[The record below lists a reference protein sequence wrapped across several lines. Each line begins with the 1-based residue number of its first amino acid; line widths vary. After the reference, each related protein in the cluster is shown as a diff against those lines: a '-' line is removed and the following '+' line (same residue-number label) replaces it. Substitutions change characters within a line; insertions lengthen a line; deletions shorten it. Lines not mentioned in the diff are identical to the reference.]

1 MIYDFF
7 IDIVGTCNL
16 SCPSCPTGNF
26 KNLDFY
32 DKVKPKGFMELDDFH
47 IAIKKI
53 SEFQNPSETSLHLY
67 NWGEPLLHPQFNE
80 ILAKASDYEFKIYI
94 SSNLNTN
101 KNITTLLKHNVKFLR
116 ISNSGYYQN
125 TYKISHRKGDIN
137 LVKSNMY
144 LLRHLMDKRKSCIDI
159 ELFYHMYKSNIGKDL
174 IKMKD
179 LCNELNYRFTPI
191 VANFVNVEK
200 VMQYIDNDVSNEDKS
215 TISNLLISIEDSIKI
230 SNKKEDNSCHLY
242 ENQIV
247 INFDGTISLCCGVY
261 DPRYLL
267 SKNILK
273 HSLFDIQESK
283 SKFSQYCK
291 KCTEIGIHNYL
302 MAKNENEIKSFVKE
316 RYNLKNE

>member
-26 KNLDFY
+26 KKLDFY
-32 DKVKPKGFMELDDFH
+32 DKARPKGFMKLDVFNT
-47 IAIKKI
+47 AIKKI
-53 SEFQNPSETSLHLY
+53 SEFQDPSETSLHLY

-80 ILAKASDYEFKIYI
+80 ILAKASEYKFRIYI
-94 SSNLNTN
+94 SSNLNTH
-101 KNITTLLKHNVKFLR
+101 KNITSLLEHNVKFLR

-125 TYKISHRKGDIN
+125 TYQKSHKRGDIN

-144 LLRHLMDKRKSCIDI
+144 LLRHLMDTRKKFIDI
-159 ELFYHMYKSNIGKDL
+159 ELFYHMYKSNIGEDL
-174 IKMKD
+174 IKMKG
-179 LCNELNYRFTPI
+179 LCDNLNYRFTPI

-200 VMQYIDNDVSNEDKS
+200 VMKYLDNEISNEDKS
-215 TISNLLISIEDSIKI
+215 TISNLLISIEESINI
-230 SNKKEDNSCHLY
+230 SNAKSDYTCHLY

-247 INFDGTISLCCGVY
+247 INYDGSISLCCGVY
-261 DPRYLL
+261 DPKYLL

-283 SKFSQYCK
+283 SKFSEFCE
-291 KCTEIGIHNYL
+291 KCTNSGIHNYL
-302 MAKNENEIKSFVKE
+302 MAKNEKE
-316 RYNLKNE
+316 VQNFISNKYNL